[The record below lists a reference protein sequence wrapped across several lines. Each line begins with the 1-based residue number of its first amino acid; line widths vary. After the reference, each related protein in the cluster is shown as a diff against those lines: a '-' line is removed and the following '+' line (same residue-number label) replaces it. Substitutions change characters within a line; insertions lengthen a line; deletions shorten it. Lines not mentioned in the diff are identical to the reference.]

1 MRLFTRLSI
10 NDIKLNKKRSLVTM
24 IGMILSVVLITAT
37 ISIYSSLISSITNF
51 IIIKNGD
58 FHVAFYDVSKEETK
72 DFESSQKVDSI
83 NSVYNIG
90 YAKINSRNES
100 KPYVLIKAFSEK
112 SIDDLS
118 IQLKEGRLPKND
130 KEILIPTHLES
141 NAGLKFK
148 VGDDITLNI
157 GSRTLNQK
165 ELGLF
170 DEFNKNEE
178 LRIRKKIT
186 YKVVGII
193 EKPSLFIED
202 STSPSYTFITKKNNS
217 NHTKMDLY
225 IRYTKS
231 GENDLYKTT
240 SNFLGIDYNTLEK
253 IFKGKYTEDEYNS
266 LAKEMNKAKY
276 TISINDKLV
285 MLETN
290 PLKDDDIKSITN
302 VVLIIALMIILTS
315 IFCIK
320 NSFDIS
326 MCDKLKNFGILA
338 SVGATKKQ
346 IRKCAICEA
355 FILGVMATPMGI
367 VLGIISSYFLIKI
380 GNIYFSHNIMN
391 GITLV
396 CNFSIVSIIISV
408 VISFVT
414 IYLSSVK
421 SAKKVSK
428 ISPIRVIRKNNNID
442 SKYIKDNK
450 MINKIFGISGSIAY
464 KNIKRNKKKYRLII
478 LSFVIVI
485 TTFIVLT
492 SSFDLIFKS
501 IKTIYNTDDYNI
513 HYSINVTNNDLLYR
527 KVLSTTQLDNIDRFS
542 IVRSM
547 GARIIE
553 DNIKDNNYV
562 NITSIGNSE
571 YKNYISELGLK
582 YEDIKDKFIL
592 IDYNRSCGYDEKN
605 NKNICENKREFSL
618 NVGDNSEI
626 ISDNNKKL
634 LLNLGYVTN
643 KKPFSLKKAINSMVI
658 VSDELYDNL
667 IQDKTYLSVY
677 FSSSNPTKL
686 QNDIHSILQNYNY
699 NLNNVDDQVKSMQN
713 FYKLISIFLYI
724 FIGVITLI
732 DLTTIFNTITTNIEF
747 RKQEFA
753 VFRSI
758 GMTSREFNK
767 MIKLESVLIGLKT
780 MIYSVPIAM
789 IVCLFL
795 YNIINLEAN
804 IEFHLPFI
812 PILIALI
819 FVSLLIYTM
828 MKYCLNKVNN
838 QNMIETIRNDNI

>member
-58 FHVAFYDVSKEETK
+58 FHVAFYDVSKEEIK

-290 PLKDDDIKSITN
+290 PLKDNDIKSITN

-571 YKNYISELGLK
+571 YK
-582 YEDIKDKFIL
+582 
-592 IDYNRSCGYDEKN
+592 R
-605 NKNICENKREFSL
+605 
-618 NVGDNSEI
+618 
-626 ISDNNKKL
+626 
-634 LLNLGYVTN
+634 
-643 KKPFSLKKAINSMVI
+643 
-658 VSDELYDNL
+658 
-667 IQDKTYLSVY
+667 
-677 FSSSNPTKL
+677 
-686 QNDIHSILQNYNY
+686 
-699 NLNNVDDQVKSMQN
+699 
-713 FYKLISIFLYI
+713 
-724 FIGVITLI
+724 
-732 DLTTIFNTITTNIEF
+732 
-747 RKQEFA
+747 
-753 VFRSI
+753 
-758 GMTSREFNK
+758 
-767 MIKLESVLIGLKT
+767 
-780 MIYSVPIAM
+780 
-789 IVCLFL
+789 
-795 YNIINLEAN
+795 
-804 IEFHLPFI
+804 
-812 PILIALI
+812 
-819 FVSLLIYTM
+819 
-828 MKYCLNKVNN
+828 
-838 QNMIETIRNDNI
+838 

>member
-58 FHVAFYDVSKEETK
+58 FHVAFYDVSKEEIK

-618 NVGDNSEI
+618 NVGDNAEI

>member
-290 PLKDDDIKSITN
+290 PLKDNDIKSITN

-367 VLGIISSYFLIKI
+367 VLGIIASYFLIKI

-428 ISPIRVIRKNNNID
+428 ISPIMVIRKNNIMD

-618 NVGDNSEI
+618 NVGDNAEI

-838 QNMIETIRNDNI
+838 QNMIETVRNDNI

>member
-346 IRKCAICEA
+346 IRKCAIYEA

-442 SKYIKDNK
+442 SKYIKDKN

-618 NVGDNSEI
+618 NVGDNAEI

-758 GMTSREFNK
+758 GMTSRDFNK

-838 QNMIETIRNDNI
+838 QNMIETVRNDNI

>member
-346 IRKCAICEA
+346 IRKCAIYEA

-618 NVGDNSEI
+618 NVGDNAEI

>member
-346 IRKCAICEA
+346 IRKCAIYEA

-618 NVGDNSEI
+618 NVGDNAEI

-838 QNMIETIRNDNI
+838 QNMIETVRNDNI